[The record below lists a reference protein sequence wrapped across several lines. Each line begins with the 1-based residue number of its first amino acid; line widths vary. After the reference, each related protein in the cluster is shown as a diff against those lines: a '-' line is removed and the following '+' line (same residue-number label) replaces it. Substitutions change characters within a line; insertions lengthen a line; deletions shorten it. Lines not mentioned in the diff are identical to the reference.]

1 VAAHPIEHCHR
12 EDILGVGQ
20 RSTVCWPNTR
30 KERVILRVDPGR
42 GQEPVRGPYPRDAP
56 TPFADATGDG
66 RRDEAANSFHC
77 NVIASVYTPLSHRV
91 DLSARLAQLPRTFEA
106 DARRADALA
115 ESVRQAHETL
125 EPRKVAAWL
134 VGRLQVWVPLA
145 SWTVLEDDLMGPPRA
160 LATGP
165 GAGDAPTLV
174 ASVASRVIRLGEELV
189 TPNLQSHLVSA
200 PAVAAMALPLVARG
214 AVIGAVVGP
223 AGEPAATPPV
233 YEGAV
238 RRTLALLLDPAAVA
252 LDNARRMAQAE
263 ALSVTDD
270 LTRLFNAR
278 FLKQALTRE
287 LKRSVRSGR
296 PLSLIFLD
304 LDGFKGVND
313 RYGHLRGSRTLVEF
327 AGILRSCARE
337 TDVLARYGGDEFALV
352 LPETD
357 PSGAQSVAERIRAR
371 VAEFS
376 FLASEGLDV
385 RLTTSIGFA
394 SRDSG
399 RQSVTD
405 LLRAADEAM
414 YWVKAHGKN
423 GIHGS

>member
-1 VAAHPIEHCHR
+1 M
-12 EDILGVGQ
+12 
-20 RSTVCWPNTR
+20 
-30 KERVILRVDPGR
+30 
-42 GQEPVRGPYPRDAP
+42 
-56 TPFADATGDG
+56 
-66 RRDEAANSFHC
+66 
-77 NVIASVYTPLSHRV
+77 
-91 DLSARLAQLPRTFEA
+91 DLSARLAHLPRTLET
-106 DARRADALA
+106 DHRRAEVLV
-115 ESVRQAHETL
+115 EIVREAHETL
-125 EPRKVAAWL
+125 EPAKVAQWL
-134 VGRLQVWVPLA
+134 AGRLQGWLPLA
-145 SWTVLEDDLMGPPRA
+145 SWTVLEDDLMGPPRV
-160 LATGP
+160 LAT
-165 GAGDAPTLV
+165 APLEPDVLVMV
-174 ASVASRVIRLGEELV
+174 ASVASRVVRLGEELV
-189 TPNLQSHLVSA
+189 TANLQGHLVSA
-200 PAVAAMALPLVARG
+200 PPVAALGLPLVARG
-214 AVIGAVVGP
+214 AVIGAVVGL
-223 AGEPAATPPV
+223 AAERAATPPA
-233 YEGAV
+233 YDAAA
-238 RRTLALLLDPAAVA
+238 RRALALLLDPAAIA

-327 AGILRSCARE
+327 AGILRACARE

-357 PSGAQSVAERIRAR
+357 QAGAQILAERIRVRA
-371 VAEFS
+371 AEFR

-394 SRDSG
+394 SREGG
-399 RQSVTD
+399 RQTVTE
-405 LLRAADEAM
+405 LLQAADEAM

>member
-1 VAAHPIEHCHR
+1 M
-12 EDILGVGQ
+12 
-20 RSTVCWPNTR
+20 
-30 KERVILRVDPGR
+30 
-42 GQEPVRGPYPRDAP
+42 
-56 TPFADATGDG
+56 
-66 RRDEAANSFHC
+66 
-77 NVIASVYTPLSHRV
+77 
-91 DLSARLAQLPRTFEA
+91 DLSARLAHLPRTLEP
-106 DARRADALA
+106 DARRAEVLV
-115 ESVRQAHETL
+115 EIVRQAHETL
-125 EPRKVAAWL
+125 EPRKVAEWL
-134 VGRLQVWVPLA
+134 VGYLRTWLPIA
-145 SWTVLEDDLMGPPRA
+145 SWSVLEDDLMGPPRA
-160 LATGP
+160 LATDP
-165 GAGDAPTLV
+165 VDPDVLAMV

-189 TPNLQSHLVSA
+189 TPNLQAHLVSA
-200 PAVAAMALPLVARG
+200 PPVAALGLPLVARG
-214 AVIGAVVGP
+214 AVIGAVVGL
-223 AGEPAATPPV
+223 AAERAATPPIYDV
-233 YEGAV
+233 AT
-238 RRTLALLLDPAAVA
+238 RRALALLLDPAAVA

-296 PLSLIFLD
+296 PLSVIFLD

-313 RYGHLRGSRTLVEF
+313 RFGHLRGSRTLVEF
-327 AGILRSCARE
+327 AGILRACARE

-357 PSGAQSVAERIRAR
+357 RSGAQSVAERIRAR

-399 RQSVTD
+399 GRQSVTD
-405 LLRAADEAM
+405 LLHAADEAM

>member
-1 VAAHPIEHCHR
+1 M
-12 EDILGVGQ
+12 
-20 RSTVCWPNTR
+20 
-30 KERVILRVDPGR
+30 ILRDDAGLEQAGPAVPSNSPRRHAIPERRRAWRRVQAGKSC
-42 GQEPVRGPYPRDAP
+42 PV
-56 TPFADATGDG
+56 
-66 RRDEAANSFHC
+66 
-77 NVIASVYTPLSHRV
+77 NVITSIDTPLNPGV
-91 DLSARLAQLPRTFEA
+91 DLSARLAHLPRILEA
-106 DARRADALA
+106 GTRRAEVLA
-115 ESVRQAHETL
+115 EIVRQAHETL
-125 EPRKVAAWL
+125 EPAKVAEWL
-134 VGRLQVWVPLA
+134 VGRLQSWLPLA
-145 SWTVLEDDLMGPPRA
+145 SWTVLEDDLMGPPRV
-160 LATGP
+160 LASGP
-165 GAGDAPTLV
+165 LEGDAPTVV
-174 ASVASRVIRLGEELV
+174 ASVASRAIRLGEELV
-189 TPNLQSHLVSA
+189 TSNLQDHLVSA
-200 PAVAAMALPLVARG
+200 PAVAALGLPLVARG
-214 AVIGAVVGP
+214 AVIGAVVGL
-223 AGEPAATPPV
+223 AAERAATPPV
-233 YEGAV
+233 YDAVTRGA
-238 RRTLALLLDPAAVA
+238 LALLLDPAAVA

-313 RYGHLRGSRTLVEF
+313 RHGHLRGSRTLVEF
-327 AGILRSCARE
+327 AGILRACARE

-357 PSGAQSVAERIRAR
+357 QSGAQSVAERIRAR

-405 LLRAADEAM
+405 LLHAADEAM

-423 GIHGS
+423 GIHGA

>member
-1 VAAHPIEHCHR
+1 M
-12 EDILGVGQ
+12 
-20 RSTVCWPNTR
+20 
-30 KERVILRVDPGR
+30 
-42 GQEPVRGPYPRDAP
+42 
-56 TPFADATGDG
+56 
-66 RRDEAANSFHC
+66 
-77 NVIASVYTPLSHRV
+77 
-91 DLSARLAQLPRTFEA
+91 DLSARLAHLPRTLEA
-106 DARRADALA
+106 DARRAEVLA
-115 ESVRQAHETL
+115 EIVRQAHETL
-125 EPRKVAAWL
+125 EPRRVAEWL
-134 VGRLQVWVPLA
+134 VGRLQTWLPLA
-145 SWTVLEDDLMGPPRA
+145 SWTVLEDDLMGPPRV

-165 GAGDAPTLV
+165 LDADGLALV

-189 TPNLQSHLVSA
+189 TA
-200 PAVAAMALPLVARG
+200 EPAGPPRLRAARRG
-214 AVIGAVVGP
+214 PGP
-223 AGEPAATPPV
+223 APGRPRSRHRRRRRPGGRAGRHAAGLRCRPT
-233 YEGAV
+233 

-296 PLSLIFLD
+296 PLSVIFLD

-327 AGILRSCARE
+327 AGILRACARE

-357 PSGAQSVAERIRAR
+357 QSGAQSVAERIRAR

-405 LLRAADEAM
+405 LLHAADEAM

>member
-1 VAAHPIEHCHR
+1 M
-12 EDILGVGQ
+12 
-20 RSTVCWPNTR
+20 
-30 KERVILRVDPGR
+30 ILRDDAGLEQGTPGAPHR
-42 GQEPVRGPYPRDAP
+42 CPQRPSVPRLRH
-56 TPFADATGDG
+56 
-66 RRDEAANSFHC
+66 RRRRTKAGKPRLV
-77 NVIASVYTPLSHRV
+77 NVIASIDTLQNPGV
-91 DLSARLAQLPRTFEA
+91 DLSARLAHLPRTLES
-106 DARRADALA
+106 DARRAEALV
-115 ESVRQAHETL
+115 EIVRQAHETL
-125 EPRKVAAWL
+125 EPRKVAEWL
-134 VGRLQVWVPLA
+134 TGRLQAWVPLA

-160 LATGP
+160 LAGGP
-165 GAGDAPTLV
+165 LEPDAAAMV
-174 ASVASRVIRLGEELV
+174 ASVASRAIRLGEELV
-189 TPNLQSHLVSA
+189 TANLQNHLVSA
-200 PAVAAMALPLVARG
+200 PAVAALGLPLVARG
-214 AVIGAVVGP
+214 AVIGAVVGL
-223 AGEPAATPPV
+223 AAEPAAAPPV
-233 YEGAV
+233 YDAAT
-238 RRTLALLLDPAAVA
+238 RRALALLLDPAAVA

-313 RYGHLRGSRTLVEF
+313 RHGHLRGSRTLVEF
-327 AGILRSCARE
+327 AGILRACARE

-357 PSGAQSVAERIRAR
+357 QSGAQTLAERIRAR

-405 LLRAADEAM
+405 LLHAADEAM

>member
-1 VAAHPIEHCHR
+1 
-12 EDILGVGQ
+12 
-20 RSTVCWPNTR
+20 
-30 KERVILRVDPGR
+30 
-42 GQEPVRGPYPRDAP
+42 
-56 TPFADATGDG
+56 
-66 RRDEAANSFHC
+66 
-77 NVIASVYTPLSHRV
+77 V
-91 DLSARLAQLPRTFEA
+91 DLSTRLAHLPRTLEP
-106 DARRADALA
+106 DARRAEVLA
-115 ESVRQAHETL
+115 EIVRQAHETL
-125 EPRKVAAWL
+125 EPQKVAGWLAGFLQAWL
-134 VGRLQVWVPLA
+134 PLA
-145 SWTVLEDDLMGPPRA
+145 SWSVLEDDLMGPPRT
-160 LATGP
+160 LATDP
-165 GAGDAPTLV
+165 ADADVLSMV
-174 ASVASRVIRLGEELV
+174 SSVASRVIRLGEELV
-189 TPNLQSHLVSA
+189 TPNLQDHLVSA
-200 PAVAAMALPLVARG
+200 PPVAALGLPLVARG
-214 AVIGAVVGP
+214 AVIGAVVGL
-223 AGEPAATPPV
+223 AAERATTPLIYDAP
-233 YEGAV
+233 V
-238 RRTLALLLDPAAVA
+238 RRALGLLLDPAAVA
-252 LDNARRMAQAE
+252 FDNARRMAQAE

-296 PLSLIFLD
+296 PLSVIFLD

-327 AGILRSCARE
+327 AGILRACARE

-357 PSGAQSVAERIRAR
+357 RSGAQSVAERIRAR

-376 FLASEGLDV
+376 FLASEGIDV

-399 RQSVTD
+399 GRQSVTD
-405 LLRAADEAM
+405 LLNAADEAM

>member
-1 VAAHPIEHCHR
+1 
-12 EDILGVGQ
+12 
-20 RSTVCWPNTR
+20 
-30 KERVILRVDPGR
+30 
-42 GQEPVRGPYPRDAP
+42 
-56 TPFADATGDG
+56 
-66 RRDEAANSFHC
+66 
-77 NVIASVYTPLSHRV
+77 VIASIDPPLSTRV
-91 DLSARLAQLPRTFEA
+91 DLSSRLAHLPRTLEA
-106 DARRADALA
+106 DDRRAEVLA
-115 ESVRQAHETL
+115 EIVRQAHETL
-125 EPRKVAAWL
+125 DPRKVAEWL
-134 VGRLQVWVPLA
+134 VARLQAWVPLA

-160 LATGP
+160 LAS
-165 GAGDAPTLV
+165 APLEPEVLAVV
-174 ASVASRVIRLGEELV
+174 ASVASRVIRVGEELV
-189 TPNLQSHLVSA
+189 TANLQGHLVSA
-200 PAVAAMALPLVARG
+200 PPVAALGLPLVARG
-214 AVIGAVVGP
+214 AVIGAVVGL
-223 AGEPAATPPV
+223 AAERSATPPN
-233 YEGAV
+233 YDAAA
-238 RRTLALLLDPAAVA
+238 RRALSLLLDPAAVA
-252 LDNARRMAQAE
+252 LDNARRITQAE

-313 RYGHLRGSRTLVEF
+313 RFGHLRGSRTLVEF
-327 AGILRSCARE
+327 ASILRACARE
-337 TDVLARYGGDEFALV
+337 TDVLARYGGDEFALI

-357 PSGAQSVAERIRAR
+357 QAGAQSVAERIRAR

-394 SRDSG
+394 SRDAG
-399 RQSVTD
+399 RQTVTD
-405 LLRAADEAM
+405 LLQAADEAM